1 MKFTCNTHDLSE
13 SCGNVQRVVSSK
25 GTIPATEGILIR
37 AYKSGL
43 TLTGYDLE
51 VGMHTSL
58 DAQVAEEGSII
69 LNARLLCDIL
79 RRLPGETVTLE
90 ADDRQLTTIRCGEAE
105 YSLVGIDADEF
116 PELPNVSDGFPV
128 VLPRNVL
135 KNMIR
140 QTIFAV
146 AVNDTK
152 AVHNGVKFEV
162 EEGCLKLI
170 AVDGF
175 RLAVRREAIDYRGEE
190 LSFVV
195 PAKTLS
201 EVTKLL
207 DDTDEPASMA
217 IGKRHI
223 IFEVGSYSVI
233 SRLLEGEFLDY
244 RAAIP
249 TQNATTVH
257 VNTRLLTDSIERTS
271 LLIVDRMKSPVRC
284 VIDDNQI
291 KISSITSLGSANDR
305 INAEIEG
312 KRIEIGFNSR
322 YLLEALKVVDADEVR
337 LELNSPIS
345 PILVLPTEGDH
356 FLFLVLPVK
365 LKGGN

>member
-1 MKFTCNTHDLSE
+1 MKFTCNTSELSE
-13 SCGNVQRVVSSK
+13 SCGNVQRVVSTK
-25 GTIPATEGILIR
+25 GTIPATEGILIQ
-37 AYKSGL
+37 AFNTGL
-43 TLTGYDLE
+43 SLTGYDLE

-58 DAQVAEEGSII
+58 NARVSEEGQII

-79 RRLPGETVTLE
+79 RRLPGDTVKVE
-90 ADDRQLTTIRCGEAE
+90 SDDRQLTTIRCGEAE
-105 YSLVGIDADEF
+105 YSLVGIAADEF
-116 PELPNVSDGFPV
+116 PELPDVRDGFPV
-128 VLPRNVL
+128 VLPQNVL

-146 AVNDTK
+146 AVNDSK

-175 RLAVRREAIDYRGEE
+175 RLAVRREQIDYHGEE

-207 DDTDEPASMA
+207 DETDEPASMA

-223 IFEVGSYSVI
+223 TFEVGSYSVI

-244 RAAIP
+244 KAAIP
-249 TQNATTVH
+249 TQNATTVR

-284 VIDDNQI
+284 VIDEGQI

-312 KRIEIGFNSR
+312 SRVEIGFNSR
-322 YLLEALKVVDADEVR
+322 YLLEALKVADTDEIR
-337 LELNSPIS
+337 LELNGPVSPI
-345 PILVLPTEGDH
+345 IVLPPEGDH